1 MIAVAEHKP
10 CLWSQKY
17 VIDNLPPWI
26 YSDSEE
32 PKTWAEC
39 SAKISALQYT
49 IKDIELQIEIREL
62 ELKTGS
68 SRHQS
73 SFDYEK
79 WKTQALRAKQTHMYM
94 LNAYTYWILL
104 NEQGLFGEDEDI
116 PTLRDG
122 LKKVIRLLVDEPADF
137 LEQLE
142 IVLDTL

>member
-32 PKTWAEC
+32 PKNLSEC
-39 SAKISALQYT
+39 EAKISALEYT
-49 IKDIELQIEIREL
+49 IRDIELQIEIREL

-94 LNAYTYWILL
+94 LNAYTYWRLL
-104 NEQGLFGEDEDI
+104 NDNKVA
-116 PTLRDG
+116 PTESEA
-122 LKKVIRLLVDEPADF
+122 LKKVIRLLVEEPSDF
-137 LEQLE
+137 VEQLE
-142 IVLDTL
+142 ILLDTL

>member
-10 CLWSQKY
+10 CLWSSQY

-32 PKTWAEC
+32 PRDLAEC
-39 SAKISALQYT
+39 KAKISALEYT

-94 LNAYTYWILL
+94 LNAFTYWALL
-104 NEQGLFGEDEDI
+104 NENRQNPTQGDAI
-116 PTLRDG
+116 
-122 LKKVIRLLVDEPADF
+122 KKVVRLLIDEPEDF

>member
-32 PKTWAEC
+32 PKTWAEF
-39 SAKISALQYT
+39 
-49 IKDIELQIEIREL
+49 ELQIEIREL